1 MAAFSPQS
9 FRHQVYHDTSLRL
22 ASMRRPAV
30 TILQRLCATIA
41 GATRMSSASRSSL
54 KTATAIAL
62 KRGDLAAALDWP
74 PASDKFRLLAGVFLT
89 LFAAYGVTDLAVATA
104 RGWPGGFGDSFALW
118 SFGRFL
124 GDHAAVT
131 IY

>member
-9 FRHQVYHDTSLRL
+9 FRQQVYHDTPLRL
-22 ASMRRPAV
+22 ARIAPSGGNDLATAVRHDCRRY
-30 TILQRLCATIA
+30 
-41 GATRMSSASRSSL
+41 RMPSASRSSL

-62 KRGDLAAALDWP
+62 KRGDLADALNWP
-74 PASDKFRLLAGVFLT
+74 PASDKFRLLAGVFLA
-89 LFAAYGVTDLAVATA
+89 LFAAYGVTDLAVAAA

-131 IY
+131 